1 MTLSPFARAYDVL
14 LLDLDGCVWVGDEP
28 THRAPEAL
36 AAWRADGRAIAF
48 VTNNALVAPEE
59 HVTKLWRLGFL
70 ASPSEVVTAGGALQH
85 VLFERHAGSAAFV
98 IGSPA
103 VHRHVADAGL
113 RVVNGTSF
121 ASRAEV
127 VVASAHERFGFEEL
141 KVGVQAG
148 ARGAALVGTDRDATY
163 PMPDGPWPGS
173 GTVLAALEAG
183 IGRPVEVVGKPQ
195 AQIFRTAMERAG
207 GGRALVIGDRLDADL
222 AGATAAGLDGAV
234 VLTGASDAAAVQAA
248 RADGA
253 AIAAVG
259 RTLAELV
266 LDGR

>member
-1 MTLSPFARAYDVL
+1 VPLSPLARAYDVL
-14 LLDLDGCVWVGDEP
+14 LLDLDGCVWVGDDP
-28 THRAPEAL
+28 TPGAPEAL
-36 AAWRADGRAIAF
+36 AAWRATGRAVAF
-48 VTNNALVAPEE
+48 VTNNALVAPED
-59 HVTKLWRLGFL
+59 HVRKLWRLGFR
-70 ASPSEVVTAGGALQH
+70 ASPGEVVTAGGALQAL
-85 VLFERHAGSAAFV
+85 LFDEHPGATAYV
-98 IGSPA
+98 IGAPA

-127 VVASAHERFGFEEL
+127 VVVAGHEGFGFEEL

-148 ARGAALVGTDRDATY
+148 WRGAALVGTDRDATY

-173 GTVLAALEAG
+173 GAVIAAVETAV
-183 IGRPVEVVGKPQ
+183 GRPVRAVGKPG
-195 AQIFRTAMERAG
+195 APIFATALERAG
-207 GGRALVIGDRLDADL
+207 GGRALVIGDRLDADV
-222 AGATAAGLDGAV
+222 AGAAAAGLDAAV
-234 VLTGASDAAAVQAA
+234 VLTGASDAAAVREA
-248 RADGA
+248 RAGGV